1 MVNTQHTR
9 RRLRSA
15 RTPGQSLPLLGLM
28 LVIIVAMVGLSADVG
43 NTFSEERRAVTAAN
57 TAALAGMNMYINRS
71 ATTTNGVIY
80 RSIVNSL
87 KANGVEVAEPGAEPA
102 PGELELRAMY
112 LDAQGRPITTGSPF
126 ITNDTNRV
134 PGNVAFVQVSLNGRV
149 DTNFARVVGR
159 NDLPISA
166 LSHAGTCTNQSGVY
180 PLTVSNQVIDGD
192 RFIEQSDPDLNW
204 RVIQVGDLPGTED
217 RYVGFTA
224 MRLVVS
230 GNTTPG
236 NFSWLRWRD
245 SIPGARSE
253 VQLARSLTGEG
264 NLGEGFEEA
273 PWPTP
278 QNQPEVYPEQPGVL
292 NEGDWVWGD
301 TGLKNSNDVR
311 AAMDEHMRVGT
322 RMILPIHSTAI
333 GAGAESRFHIV
344 RLGLFLLL
352 EKGQTQNDHWYDM
365 VFLGD
370 PRPQSKPCLYTGVIE
385 PNTEGVVELL
395 GSVSLWPEYQFR
407 PQERRPIQYVVVLD
421 VSGSMSANFAGQC
434 DVGSGTRPAR
444 GWWQCTNGPA
454 GAPQVEVTGT
464 GPTYY
469 WNNVDERRITVA
481 KRALESLVRST
492 NMPGNAEYT
501 TARPPDQMALVWFT
515 HIVPSGNTRG
525 FSNNP
530 TTIINNIN
538 AAGWRQ
544 YQTEGGTNGAAGLLR
559 AARLLGSAPRSVTEN
574 GRTWEYKRVV
584 VFITD
589 GVSNQLLDPNRSDL
603 RAGSSDQNT
612 YPTGHSCRTPLVV
625 EMANCQTTD
634 IGGRTIR
641 SGRIPAGLDRPI
653 TQAVNVSREQLQ
665 ANGVEVFSVALSN
678 IPDTGLRDGIASFPS
693 YYFSAADLERDAN
706 GRTNVDAIMQAIN
719 TQVENGICEPRADAA
734 WTNVIPET
742 SFQSVGGLIYPNVG
756 EVILTDQSTG
766 TEYRA
771 PIRADRERGGAL
783 SYRFDRLPAG
793 TYRLQP
799 YLFYRHPLDPPNV
812 GPRRYSL
819 IYQGDTTA
827 SDIVITVA
835 PNTSVGSFTQ
845 TQRQD
850 LQLRLFGDVCAS

>member
-1 MVNTQHTR
+1 MVNTQPTR
-9 RRLRSA
+9 RRLRA
-15 RTPGQSLPLLGLM
+15 TRTPGQSLPLIGLM

-43 NTFSEERRAVTAAN
+43 NTFSEERRAVAAAN
-57 TAALAGMNMYINRS
+57 TAALAGMNTYINRS
-71 ATTTNGVIY
+71 ATTTNQVVY
-80 RSIVNSL
+80 NSIVNAL
-87 KANGVEVAEPGAEPA
+87 RANGVEVSAPGAEPA

-126 ITNDTNRV
+126 ITSDTNRV
-134 PGNVAFVQVSLNGRV
+134 PGNVAFVQVSLRGRV

-166 LSHAGTCTNQSGVY
+166 LSHAGTCTSQSGVY

-192 RFIEQSDPDLNW
+192 RFIEQTDPDLNW
-204 RVIQVGDLPGTED
+204 RVIQSGPYD
-217 RYVGFTA
+217 GFTA

-253 VQLARSLTGEG
+253 VNLARSLTGEG

-278 QNQPEVYPEQPGVL
+278 QNEPEVYPEQPGVL

-301 TGLKNSNDVR
+301 TGFKDSNDVR

-322 RMILPIHSTAI
+322 RMILPIHSTAV
-333 GAGAESRFHIV
+333 GTGTDSRFHIV
-344 RLGLFLLL
+344 RLGLFVLL
-352 EKGQTQNDHWYDM
+352 EKGQTRSDKWYDM

-395 GSVSLWPEYQFR
+395 GSVSIWPEYQFR
-407 PQERRPIQYVVVLD
+407 PQDRRPIQYVVVLD

-434 DVGSGTRPAR
+434 DRGSGSLPAR
-444 GWWQCTNGPA
+444 GWWQCANGPA

-464 GPTYY
+464 GSTYY

-501 TARPPDQMALVWFT
+501 TARPSDQMALVWFT
-515 HIVPSGNTRG
+515 HDVPSRNTRG

-538 AAGWRQ
+538 AAGWKKYRTQ
-544 YQTEGGTNGAAGLLR
+544 GGTNGAGGLLR
-559 AARLLGSAPRSVTEN
+559 AAGLLGSAPRSVTEN
-574 GRTWEYKRVV
+574 GRTWDYKRVV

-589 GVSNQLLDPNRSDL
+589 GVSNQLLNPNNPNL

-612 YPTGHSCRTPLVV
+612 YPRGHICRNSLVL

-634 IGGRTIR
+634 IGGLTIR
-641 SGRIPAGLDRPI
+641 SGSIPAGLDRPI
-653 TQAVNVSREQLQ
+653 TQAVNVSRQQLQ
-665 ANGVEVFSVALSN
+665 ANGIEVFSVALSN

-693 YYFSAADLERDAN
+693 YYFSAGDLQRDSN
-706 GRTNVDAIMQAIN
+706 GRTNVDTIMQAIN
-719 TQVENGICEPRADAA
+719 TQVENGICEPRVDAA
-734 WTNVIPET
+734 WTNVIPEAN
-742 SFQSVGGLIYPNVG
+742 FQSVGGLIYPNVG

-771 PIRADRERGGAL
+771 PIRADSERGGAL
-783 SYRFDRLPAG
+783 TYRFDRLPAG

-819 IYQGDTTA
+819 IYQGDTTV